1 MHEYCHRCGGE
12 LAAGDGGSPFCPH
25 CGAPQIYM
33 TEEAET
39 AETGEG
45 STGILPPPR
54 PQQIDWKMAIKCA
67 IGVSLVAAL
76 LSVAAAQLP
85 MLSPLSW
92 LWTVSGSVIAL
103 GLYQRRRPQ
112 AWMDAGVGARIGI
125 VVGMILVVS
134 IAIAMAAA
142 GLIARFKLHAM
153 GLFDA
158 ELRAQIDKAA
168 AMNPQPAEVMRF
180 VYSPEFKAG
189 MMLAG
194 FAMMAG
200 FVMVLST
207 VGGAVGGMVRTRRT
221 A

>member
-33 TEEAET
+33 TEQAET

-54 PQQIDWKMAIKCA
+54 PQQIDWKTAIKCA

-76 LSVAAAQLP
+76 LSVAAARIP

-103 GLYQRRRPQ
+103 SLYQKRRPQ

-125 VVGMILVVS
+125 VVGLILVVS

-142 GLIARFKLHAM
+142 GLIARFNLHAM
-153 GLFDA
+153 GPFDV
-158 ELRAQIDKAA
+158 ELKAQIDKAA

>member
-33 TEEAET
+33 TEHAGP
-39 AETGEG
+39 ADADEG

-54 PQQIDWKMAIKCA
+54 PQRVDWKIAIQCA
-67 IGVSLVAAL
+67 IAVSLVAAL
-76 LSVAAAQLP
+76 LSVASTRLP
-85 MLSPLSW
+85 ALSAFSW

-125 VVGMILVVS
+125 VVGLTLVIS
-134 IAIAMAAA
+134 IAVAMASA
-142 GLIARFKLHAM
+142 GVVARYKLHAM
-153 GLFDA
+153 GAFDA

-168 AMNPQPAEVMRF
+168 AMNPQPAEVMRY
-180 VYSPEFKAG
+180 VYSPEFRAG

-200 FVMVLST
+200 FVMVLSAL
-207 VGGAVGGMVRTRRT
+207 GGAVGGMVRARR
-221 A
+221 AA

>member
-1 MHEYCHRCGGE
+1 MHEHCHRCGGE

-33 TEEAET
+33 TEQAEAED
-39 AETGEG
+39 AGDG
-45 STGILPPPR
+45 STGVSPPPR
-54 PQQIDWKMAIKCA
+54 PQQVEWKTAIRCA
-67 IGVSLVAAL
+67 IVVSAVAAL
-76 LSVAAAQLP
+76 LSVASTGLP
-85 MLSPLSW
+85 ILSPLSW

-103 GLYQRRRPQ
+103 ALYQRRRPQ

-125 VVGMILVVS
+125 MVGMTLVAS
-134 IAIAMAAA
+134 IAIAMATA
-142 GLIARFKLHAM
+142 GLVARYKLHAM
-153 GLFDA
+153 GMFDT

-168 AMNPQPAEVMRF
+168 AMNPQPAEVMRYI
-180 VYSPEFKAG
+180 YSPEFKAG

-200 FVMVLST
+200 FIMVLST
-207 VGGAVGGMVRTRRT
+207 LGGAVSGMVRTRR

>member
-1 MHEYCHRCGGE
+1 
-12 LAAGDGGSPFCPH
+12 
-25 CGAPQIYM
+25 M
-33 TEEAET
+33 TEQAET
-39 AETGEG
+39 TETGEG

-54 PQQIDWKMAIKCA
+54 PQQIDWKLAIKCA
-67 IGVSLVAAL
+67 IGVSVIAAL
-76 LSVAAAQLP
+76 LSVAAARIP

-103 GLYQRRRPQ
+103 GMYQRRRPQ
-112 AWMDAGVGARIGI
+112 AWMDAGVGARIGV
-125 VVGMILVVS
+125 VVGLILVVS
-134 IAIAMAAA
+134 IAIAMAGA

-153 GLFDA
+153 GPFDM
-158 ELRAQIDKAA
+158 ELRAQIEKAA

>member
-1 MHEYCHRCGGE
+1 MHEHCHRCGGE
-12 LAAGDGGSPFCPH
+12 LAAGDGESPFCPH

-33 TEEAET
+33 TDQAET
-39 AETGEG
+39 AENGEG

-54 PQQIDWKMAIKCA
+54 PQQIDWKMAIKCG

-76 LSVAAAQLP
+76 LSVAAARIP

-92 LWTVSGSVIAL
+92 LWTVSCSVIAL
-103 GLYQRRRPQ
+103 ALYQKRRPQ
-112 AWMDAGVGARIGI
+112 AWMDAAVGARIGI
-125 VVGMILVVS
+125 VVGLILVVS

-142 GLIARFKLHAM
+142 GLVARFNLHAM
-153 GLFDA
+153 GPFDA
-158 ELRAQIDKAA
+158 ELRAQIDKAL

-180 VYSPEFKAG
+180 IYSPEFKAG

>member
-33 TEEAET
+33 TEQAET
-39 AETGEG
+39 EETGEG

-54 PQQIDWKMAIKCA
+54 PQQIDWKMAIKCG

-76 LSVAAAQLP
+76 LSVAAARIP

-125 VVGMILVVS
+125 VVGLILVVS
-134 IAIAMAAA
+134 IAIAMAAT
-142 GLIARFKLHAM
+142 GLIARFNLHAM
-153 GLFDA
+153 GTFDA

>member
-33 TEEAET
+33 TEQAET
-39 AETGEG
+39 ADSAEG

-54 PQQIDWKMAIKCA
+54 PQQVDWKTAIRCA
-67 IGVSLVAAL
+67 IVVSLVAAL
-76 LSVAAAQLP
+76 LSAASTRLP
-85 MLSPLSW
+85 ALSALSW

-125 VVGMILVVS
+125 VVGLTLVVS
-134 IAIAMAAA
+134 IAVAMAGA
-142 GLIARFKLHAM
+142 GLVARYKLNAM
-153 GLFDA
+153 GAFDT
-158 ELRAQIDKAA
+158 ELRAQIDKAV
-168 AMNPQPAEVMRF
+168 AMNPQPAEVMRY
-180 VYSPEFKAG
+180 VYSPEFRAG

-200 FVMVLST
+200 FVMVLSA
-207 VGGAVGGMVRTRRT
+207 VGGAVGGMVRSRK
-221 A
+221 AA

>member
-1 MHEYCHRCGGE
+1 MHEHCHRCGGE
-12 LAAGDGGSPFCPH
+12 LAAGDGESPFCPH

-33 TEEAET
+33 TDQAET
-39 AETGEG
+39 AENGEG

-54 PQQIDWKMAIKCA
+54 PQQIDWKKAIKCG

-76 LSVAAAQLP
+76 LSVAAARVP

-92 LWTVSGSVIAL
+92 LWTVSCSVIAL
-103 GLYQRRRPQ
+103 ALYQKRRPQ
-112 AWMDAGVGARIGI
+112 AWMDAAVGARIGI
-125 VVGMILVVS
+125 VVGLILVVS

-142 GLIARFKLHAM
+142 GLFARFNLHAM
-153 GLFDA
+153 GPFDV
-158 ELRAQIDKAA
+158 ELRAQIDKAV

-180 VYSPEFKAG
+180 IYSPEFKAG

>member
-1 MHEYCHRCGGE
+1 MHEHCHRCGGE
-12 LAAGDGGSPFCPH
+12 LAAGDGESPFCPH

-33 TEEAET
+33 TDQAET
-39 AETGEG
+39 AESGEG

-54 PQQIDWKMAIKCA
+54 PQQIDWKMAIKCG

-76 LSVAAAQLP
+76 LSVAAARIP

-92 LWTVSGSVIAL
+92 LWTVSCSVIAL
-103 GLYQRRRPQ
+103 ALYQKRRPQ
-112 AWMDAGVGARIGI
+112 AWMDAAVGARIGI
-125 VVGMILVVS
+125 VVGLILVVS

-142 GLIARFKLHAM
+142 GLVARFNLHAM
-153 GLFDA
+153 GPFDA
-158 ELRAQIDKAA
+158 ELRAQIDKAV

-180 VYSPEFKAG
+180 IYSPEFKAG

>member
-1 MHEYCHRCGGE
+1 MHEHCHRCGGE

-33 TEEAET
+33 TEQAEVED
-39 AETGEG
+39 AGDG
-45 STGILPPPR
+45 STGISPPPR
-54 PQQIDWKMAIKCA
+54 PQQVEWKTAIRCA
-67 IGVSLVAAL
+67 IGVSAVAAL
-76 LSVAAAQLP
+76 LSVASASLP

-125 VVGMILVVS
+125 VVGVTLVVS
-134 IAIAMAAA
+134 IGVAMATA
-142 GLIARFKLHAM
+142 GLVARYKLHAM
-153 GLFDA
+153 GMFDT
-158 ELRAQIDKAA
+158 ELRTQIDKAA
-168 AMNPQPAEVMRF
+168 AMNPQPAEVMRYI
-180 VYSPEFKAG
+180 YSPEFKAG

-200 FVMVLST
+200 FVMALST
-207 VGGAVGGMVRTRRT
+207 LGGAVSGMVRTRR

>member
-1 MHEYCHRCGGE
+1 MHEHCHRCGGE
-12 LAAGDGGSPFCPH
+12 LAAGEGESPFCPH

-33 TEEAET
+33 TDQAET
-39 AETGEG
+39 AESGEG

-54 PQQIDWKMAIKCA
+54 PQQIDWKMAIKCG

-76 LSVAAAQLP
+76 LSVAATRIP
-85 MLSPLSW
+85 VLSPLSW
-92 LWTVSGSVIAL
+92 LWTISGSIIAL

-125 VVGMILVVS
+125 VVGIVLVMS

-142 GLIARFKLHAM
+142 GLVARFKLHAM
-153 GLFDA
+153 GTFDA
-158 ELRAQIDKAA
+158 ELHAQIEKAA
-168 AMNPQPAEVMRF
+168 AMNPQPAEVLRYL
-180 VYSPEFKAG
+180 YSPEFKAG
-189 MMLAG
+189 AMLFG
-194 FAMMAG
+194 FVMMAG

-207 VGGAVGGMVRTRRT
+207 IGGAVSGMVRTRRE

>member
-12 LAAGDGGSPFCPH
+12 LAAGDGGSPFCPQ

-33 TEEAET
+33 TEQAAAED
-39 AETGEG
+39 AEG

-54 PQQIDWKMAIKCA
+54 PQQVDWKVAIQCA
-67 IGVSLVAAL
+67 IAVSLVAAL
-76 LSVAAAQLP
+76 LSVASTGLP
-85 MLSPLSW
+85 ALSALSW
-92 LWTVSGSVIAL
+92 LWTVSGSLIAL

-125 VVGMILVVS
+125 VVGLTLVMS
-134 IAIAMAAA
+134 IAVAMATA
-142 GLIARFKLHAM
+142 GLVARYKLHAM
-153 GLFDA
+153 GTFDA

-168 AMNPQPAEVMRF
+168 AMNPQPAEVMRYI
-180 VYSPEFKAG
+180 YSPEFRAG

-207 VGGAVGGMVRTRRT
+207 LGGAVGGMVRSRK
-221 A
+221 AA

>member
-1 MHEYCHRCGGE
+1 
-12 LAAGDGGSPFCPH
+12 
-25 CGAPQIYM
+25 M
-33 TEEAET
+33 TEQAEV
-39 AETGEG
+39 ADGGEG

-54 PQQIDWKMAIKCA
+54 PQHVDWKTAIQCA
-67 IGVSLVAAL
+67 IAVSLVAAL
-76 LSVAAAQLP
+76 LSVASTRLP
-85 MLSPLSW
+85 ALSALSW

-125 VVGMILVVS
+125 VVGLTLVVS
-134 IAIAMAAA
+134 IAVAMATA
-142 GLIARFKLHAM
+142 GVVARYKLHAM
-153 GLFDA
+153 GSFDV

-168 AMNPQPAEVMRF
+168 AMNPQPADVMQYF
-180 VYSPEFKAG
+180 YSPEFKAG

-194 FAMMAG
+194 FAMLAG

-207 VGGAVGGMVRTRRT
+207 LGGAVGGMVRSRKV